1 MELYNYLSAQFL
13 KNPTEHNAINIIRC
27 LRTDGMNNTVL
38 LIGEFLSSLFPNYL
52 DIMDELALCSYYN
65 NDPTL
70 AFDYHTRQLSA
81 RGITESHANKLLFNQ
96 HFSINHVCDRYIH
109 YDRAIVDQILR
120 RKPATFPLL
129 TLSITTCKRFELF
142 EKTMNSILNCFV
154 DIDKIDFWICV
165 DDNSSEEDR
174 KKMQELYPF
183 FTFHFKSPEEKGH
196 PQSMNIIREKVT
208 TPYLFHLEDDWK
220 FFERRTYI
228 TECLDV
234 LSSNHMIGQCL
245 INKNYAEISDDIDIK
260 GGIFHTTHYG
270 VRYYIHEHCKNSEE
284 TQKWVQKHGGCKS
297 SNYWPHFSFRPSIIK
312 TNILKE
318 LGEFDVTKSHFEMD
332 YAWRYIN
339 KGYVSA
345 FLEGIYCLH
354 IGRLTS
360 ERDDLTKLNAYAL
373 NGECQFEGKEE
384 QVKKKNIRCLLN
396 TIDLAD
402 LASAVKTFVVNLD
415 NRPDRWELFQKND
428 LEFLNYQRY
437 SAVDGKQLVSTCQLQ
452 QIFENNDYR
461 MRRGMVGCFMSHVK
475 LHCELIHDNEA
486 DAYLILEDDI
496 TITNDFQRKYN
507 ILLQK
512 LFQQE
517 DDWDFCFLGH
527 HLRNLDA
534 QDIYYNK
541 DKDPEIEKMNTYQS
555 FILSLGGT
563 TGYIIS
569 KAGARRFL
577 DFLDSTGATNGI
589 DTCIQKSADTLNVY
603 YPTPHL
609 IFSECCRHDSEKVD
623 SDIQYDYSYLEKS
636 VDERVEDEVKFYQE
650 QKKVL
655 IHIYEFDNVKKY
667 CVKKEITH
675 PSYYRTQDKSQI
687 QEIQKSCLHPYYMI
701 GDQCI
706 FIVPEKMN
714 RYFHRYKNNNDVYS
728 VGDAI
733 KY

>member
-65 NDPTL
+65 NNSTL

-96 HFSINHVCDRYIH
+96 HFSINHVADRYIH
-109 YDRAIVDQILR
+109 YDINIVNQIVK
-120 RKPATFPLL
+120 RKSATFPLL

-174 KKMQELYPF
+174 KKMKELYPF

-196 PQSMNIIREKVT
+196 PQSMNIIRDKVV

-220 FFERRTYI
+220 FFERRSYI
-228 TECLDV
+228 TDCLDV

-270 VRYYIHEHCKNSEE
+270 VRYYIHEHCKNNEE

-312 TNILKE
+312 TNILKD
-318 LGEFDVTKSHFEMD
+318 LGEFDVMKSHFEMD

-360 ERDDLTKLNAYAL
+360 ERDDMTKLNAYAL

-384 QVKKKNIRCLLN
+384 QLKKKKNNMRCLFN
-396 TIDLAD
+396 SPTD

-428 LEFLNYQRY
+428 LGFLNYQRY
-437 SAVDGKQLVSTCQLQ
+437 SAVDGKQLLSTCQLQ

-475 LHCELIHDNEA
+475 LHCELIHDNNA

-517 DDWDFCFLGH
+517 DEWDFCFLGH
-527 HLRNLDA
+527 HLRNLDT

-569 KAGARRFL
+569 KAGAKRFL
-577 DFLDSTGATNGI
+577 DFLNSTGATNGI
-589 DTCIQKSADTLNVY
+589 DTCIQKSADKLNVY

-636 VDERVEDEVKFYQE
+636 IDERIKDEVKFYQE
-650 QKKVL
+650 ENKVL
-655 IHIYEFDNVKKY
+655 IHIYEFENVQKY

-675 PSYYRTQDKSQI
+675 PSYYSDDKSKI
-687 QEIQKSCLHPYYMI
+687 QEIQKSCIHPYYMV

-714 RYFHRYKNNNDVYS
+714 RYFHRYKNNDVYS

-733 KY
+733 KYC